1 MDCLVLCNLQNGRGQ
16 QILDWSFRLLND
28 VSKAVKHV
36 AQAVRFTLV
45 VQHFVQEDA
54 QRGVAKEV
62 RVEGCDLARL

>member
-1 MDCLVLCNLQNGRGQ
+1 M
-16 QILDWSFRLLND
+16 LDD

-36 AQAVRFTLV
+36 AEAVRFALV
-45 VQHFVQEDA
+45 IQHLVQEDA

>member
-1 MDCLVLCNLQNGRGQ
+1 M
-16 QILDWSFRLLND
+16 LDD
-28 VSKAVKHV
+28 VTKAVKHV